1 MVQKRGRQRKFGL
14 RDAGSS
20 VRRMPAPARR
30 SQCCDAVAG
39 IFLACSALIAVP
51 MSRAFTLVPALGRVP
66 VIGAPG
72 RMRCEGALVCTRSA
86 GTQIAMNGVHN
97 DDAKQHSEVESN
109 NAAMEMTVAPHRNI
123 GSRSCASR
131 AAEPWDRSHGSA
143 YQAKRGVVGKTL
155 ERTRKEA
162 VMQHDMSGILAAP
175 GVTTSAPSD
184 FVSSRYDTSRLIVV

>member
-1 MVQKRGRQRKFGL
+1 
-14 RDAGSS
+14 
-20 VRRMPAPARR
+20 MPAPARR

-109 NAAMEMTVAPHRNI
+109 NEAMEMLQWRLAAASSRRKALQVGVA
-123 GSRSCASR
+123 GFTA
-131 AAEPWDRSHGSA
+131 
-143 YQAKRGVVGKTL
+143 
-155 ERTRKEA
+155 
-162 VMQHDMSGILAAP
+162 GILAEQAFLHALHL
-175 GVTTSAPSD
+175 S
-184 FVSSRYDTSRLIVV
+184 LIHI